1 MEREVG
7 QKLALEICFCGRFLL
22 MIGHD
27 AAGIVFFFAEGNGR
41 IIVCVPVADIFSAA
55 AAPVAAA
62 AAAAAAA
69 VPTDVA
75 LRSSIDVACPAAP
88 VESTSLLIITLLFG
102 ASSFIR
108 ATRWLL
114 TEDCKA
120 QRDKRVS

>member
-1 MEREVG
+1 
-7 QKLALEICFCGRFLL
+7 

-55 AAPVAAA
+55 AAPVA

>member
-1 MEREVG
+1 MMLPESSSSSLKE
-7 QKLALEICFCGRFLL
+7 
-22 MIGHD
+22 M
-27 AAGIVFFFAEGNGR
+27 AESSA
-41 IIVCVPVADIFSAA
+41 VCVPVADIFSAT
-55 AAPVAAA
+55 AAPV
-62 AAAAAAA
+62 AAAAA

-108 ATRWLL
+108 ANRWLL